1 MAQRRMF
8 SDKIVDTDAFLDMG
22 AGSQLLY
29 FHLCMRADDDGFV
42 SNPKKIMRM
51 IGSQDDDYKVLL
63 AKRFVIQFQSGVCVI
78 KHWLIHNLIRQ
89 DRYNET
95 QWVKEKEQLII
106 DEKTKK
112 YSLNTEETI
121 VIPNGNQ
128 MAPQVRLGKDSIGK
142 DSIKN
147 IYGEFENVSLT
158 EEEHQKLLDKYGEKN
173 TNILIEEL
181 SGYMASTKKKYAS
194 HYATILN
201 WARRKIQTVQEKTLK
216 NRFIA

>member
-22 AGSQLLY
+22 SGSQLLY

-51 IGSQDDDYKVLL
+51 IGSQDDDYKILI

-95 QWVKEKEQLII
+95 QWIKEKEQLVI

-112 YSLNTEETI
+112 YSLNTDETI

-128 MAPQVRLGKDSIGK
+128 MAPQVRLGKVSIGK
-142 DSIKN
+142 DSLKN
-147 IYGEFENVSLT
+147 IYGEFENVLLT

-194 HYATILN
+194 HYATLLN
-201 WARRKIQTVQEKTLK
+201 WARRKIQTVQDKTLK